1 MFLVVVNHTATQEI
15 TKSNSPYAIETLATV
30 DVETE
35 PILREHWG
43 RQPLGE
49 DVGELGGRQDMEDT
63 NISDGNT
70 LANEVEI
77 NLNMLGTLIM
87 DEIGRGVDCA
97 GVVGV
102 D

>member
-1 MFLVVVNHTATQEI
+1 
-15 TKSNSPYAIETLATV
+15 
-30 DVETE
+30 
-35 PILREHWG
+35 
-43 RQPLGE
+43 
-49 DVGELGGRQDMEDT
+49 MEDT